1 PGTTPAPTPPT
12 TPPPTGRRPTAADS
26 SPTTTT
32 PTTTDS
38 SIITPTVNAVSLGT
52 LLPRSAGTYSANI
65 TTVAGAPLPA
75 GSLVSFYQTPTGEAP
90 YVIESSPLDPF
101 NQVFANLQLLS
112 SGTIDTG
119 TFVASGDTI
128 TLLSAAPREGTGNC
142 LVAASAPGFADGTF
156 GPVVAPPPTGKTA
169 TVTVPTL
176 SIASGGASGTVLA
189 AVTPAT
195 AGKYDQGQLIVAHE

>member
-52 LLPRSAGTYSANI
+52 LLPRAAGTYSANVA
-65 TTVAGAPLPA
+65 TVAGAPLPA
-75 GSLVSFYQTPTGEAP
+75 GSLVSFYQTPTGEVP

-101 NQVFANLQLLS
+101 DQNFATPQLLS

-128 TLLSAAPREGTGNC
+128 TLVRAAPQEHAGRYQ
-142 LVAASAPGFADGTF
+142 VAASAPGFAHGTL
-156 GPVVAPPPTGKTA
+156 G
-169 TVTVPTL
+169 
-176 SIASGGASGTVLA
+176 
-189 AVTPAT
+189 
-195 AGKYDQGQLIVAHE
+195 